1 MRLEGKVV
9 IVTGGGSGIGQAIAE
24 RFASEGAAIVLA
36 GRRVERLE
44 SVSAGIAA
52 AGGRVCTVPMDV
64 RLAADAR
71 RMVETAVNAFG
82 RLDILINCAGVLPLR
97 VPLGDCPEEVWTA
110 VIETNLTGVY
120 HCCKAALPALCES
133 RGNVVNIASVAGLKG
148 VPSNAAYSISKAAV
162 IQLTRSMAVDYASR
176 GVRVNAV
183 CPAVIETD
191 LNRDMLAERRAQGT
205 YDALLKRHPLGCFG
219 EPADAVNAALF
230 LAGDEARWITGVA
243 LPVDGGVAAA

>member
-1 MRLEGKVV
+1 MRLKGKSV

-24 RFASEGAAIVLA
+24 RFASEGASIALA
-36 GRRVERLE
+36 GRRIERLE
-44 SVSAGIAA
+44 TVCAAIAA
-52 AGGRVCTVPMDV
+52 AGGRACAVPMDV
-64 RLAADAR
+64 RVAADAR
-71 RMVETAVNAFG
+71 RVVEAALNEFG

-120 HCCKAALPALCES
+120 HCCKAALSALCES
-133 RGNVVNIASVAGLKG
+133 RGNIVNIASVAGLKG

-162 IQLTRSMAVDYASR
+162 IQLTRSMAVDYADR
-176 GVRVNAV
+176 GLRVNAV

-191 LNRDMLAERRAQGT
+191 LNRDMLAERRAHGT
-205 YDALLKRHPLGCFG
+205 YDALLKRHPLGFFG
-219 EPADAVNAALF
+219 EPVDAVNATLF
-230 LAGDEARWITGVA
+230 LASDEARWITGVA

>member
-1 MRLEGKVV
+1 MRLKGKIV

-44 SVSAGIAA
+44 SVAAGITA

-71 RMVETAVNAFG
+71 RVVERAVNEFG
-82 RLDILINCAGVLPLR
+82 RLDILINCAGVLHLR

-176 GVRVNAV
+176 GLRVNAV

-191 LNRDMLAERRAQGT
+191 LNREMLAERRAQGT

-219 EPADAVNAALF
+219 EPVDAVNAALF
-230 LAGDEARWITGVA
+230 LASDEARWITGVA